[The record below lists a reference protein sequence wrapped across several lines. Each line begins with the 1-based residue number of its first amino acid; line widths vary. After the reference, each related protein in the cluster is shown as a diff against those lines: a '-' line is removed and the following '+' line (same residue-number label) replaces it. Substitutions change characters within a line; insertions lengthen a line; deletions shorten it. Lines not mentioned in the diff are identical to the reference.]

1 MESKAENLG
10 VIFNIVE
17 MSHSECV
24 KCLYL
29 PVPVFFFRRFI
40 KIMSIS

>member
-10 VIFNIVE
+10 IIFNIVE

-24 KCLYL
+24 KWLYL
-29 PVPVFFFRRFI
+29 PVHVFFLEDLL
-40 KIMSIS
+40 K